1 MANLNRFSAQEAVNV
16 EVSALWDV
24 QTVVDTS
31 AGGIG
36 SATQH
41 VNVSDCHQ
49 VIIDTTAAIDILFD
63 INATTNCSD
72 TNDLKLPQ
80 GVSSMKVPKGLGN
93 TIYLHWRR
101 DGSTDATVRMILC

>member
-16 EVSALWDV
+16 EVSAIWDV

-36 SATQH
+36 TTTQH
-41 VNVSDCHQ
+41 VNVSDYHQ
-49 VIIDTTAAIDILFD
+49 VIINNTSTIDILFD
-63 INATTNCSD
+63 AISNTNCSD
-72 TNDLKLPQ
+72 TNDMKIPE
-80 GVSSMKVPKGLGN
+80 GITSIKVPKGLGN

-101 DGSTDATVRMILC
+101 DGSTDASVRMILC

>member
-16 EVSALWDV
+16 EVAAIWDV
-24 QTVVDTS
+24 QTVVT
-31 AGGIG
+31 
-36 SATQH
+36 TTNTHTNH
-41 VNVSDCHQ
+41 VNVSNYHQ
-49 VIIDTTAAIDILFD
+49 VIIDTTSAIDILFD
-63 INATTNCSD
+63 TNATTNCSD